1 MATKTKSAPAEA
13 NPYRLHLQQER
24 CTIGAVEAE
33 WRAANEELQMAEKL
47 VAEGERMPV
56 YITKFQNRVNGLA
69 KKMQEIQR
77 IPNLLLNS
85 CQDAALRENLE
96 VAIEIRNSIQQQWNT
111 AQRAVESAEENRM
124 KIAGAVRAKLGP
136 CNRIQAD
143 EEFNHGHLWA
153 VRNGDELWI
162 NPKQTQMHE
171 SNADYFLEQWANA
184 TRGIKIAK
192 ANRDS
197 VSARSTEADAAV
209 KAARQ
214 AMVDSPI

>member
-1 MATKTKSAPAEA
+1 MAVKTATPA
-13 NPYRLHLQQER
+13 NPYRLHLQAER
-24 CTIGAVEAE
+24 CTMGAVEGE
-33 WRAANEELQMAEKL
+33 WRRANEELQMAEKL

-69 KKMQEIQR
+69 KKMQEIRQ

-96 VAIEIRNSIQQQWNT
+96 IVIEIRNSIQQQLN
-111 AQRAVESAEENRM
+111 AALRAVESAEENRM
-124 KIAGAVRAKLGP
+124 KIAGAVRTKLGP
-136 CNRIQAD
+136 CNRIQAN
-143 EEFNHGHLWA
+143 EEFDQSYLWA

-162 NPKQTQMHE
+162 NPNQTQMHQ
-171 SNADYFLEQWANA
+171 SNADYFVEQWANA

-197 VSARSTEADAAV
+197 VSARSTEADEAV
-209 KAARQ
+209 KKARQ
-214 AMVDSPI
+214 AMIDSPI